1 MVGISAQNRLQQA
14 KLEELFTSRH
24 SSIKTQTM
32 TPATERIREI
42 QNRGYDFAFGAYIE
56 RGFNIFGKQAGLFI
70 AFTLIFMVIVGFA
83 SLIPLVGPLAA
94 NLVLSPCLLAGYY
107 LVAHKINAGERQI
120 EFGDFF
126 KGFDHLGK
134 LVVVTIF
141 TSLVLV
147 ASAIPFGFFIFV
159 SAFNF
164 GETSATFPFW
174 AFVLLI
180 PPIYLGISYAAAP
193 FFAVFYNME
202 AWEAMEASRKVIS
215 KKWFTVFVFSIV
227 LGLIAALGMV
237 VLFVGLL
244 VAIPVIALAQ
254 YEAFSDIMKLD
265 QEESEE
271 DEVLRH
277 LV

>member
-1 MVGISAQNRLQQA
+1 MVGISAQNRLKQA

-42 QNRGYDFAFGAYIE
+42 QNRGYDFAFGTYIE

-70 AFTLIFMVIVGFA
+70 AFTLVFMVIVGFA

-134 LVVVTIF
+134 LAVVAIF
-141 TSLVLV
+141 TSLILA
-147 ASAIPFGFFIFV
+147 ASALPFGVFIFASIFSGDLLSSV
-159 SAFNF
+159 
-164 GETSATFPFW
+164 FPFW
-174 AFVLLI
+174 TFLLLI
-180 PPIYLGISYAAAP
+180 PSIYLAIAYAAAP

-202 AWEAMEASRKVIS
+202 AWEAMEASRKVVS